1 MLDEREALKG
11 AQEAVGDDKI
21 IDVAIAFPVGTTRKQ
36 VGAYGE
42 GDAVG
47 AVAGVLGKFGSL
59 GVASAA
65 TGVGSIAGLVN
76 QRRME
81 REEPA
86 ASIVL
91 ALTDTKLYLLGRHKL
106 GPLASFKNLTV
117 MEALDRA
124 DLTVDFEPAG
134 VTKHLILNDSETG
147 ETFTYEVKPL
157 GSGVAQLIKDLDQSE

>member
-11 AQEAVGDDKI
+11 AQEAVGDDKVI
-21 IDVAIAFPVGTTRKQ
+21 EVAIAFPVGTTRKQ
-36 VGAYGE
+36 AGAYGE

-47 AVAGVLGKFGSL
+47 AVAGVLGKL
-59 GVASAA
+59 GPLGMANAA
-65 TGVGSIAGLVN
+65 AGAGSIAGLIN

-81 REEPA
+81 EEEPA

-124 DLTVDFEPAG
+124 SLTVDFEPAG

-157 GSGVAQLIKDLDQSE
+157 GSGVAQLVKDLDQGQ